1 MTTDAE
7 ILAKGREVLQLEAN
21 AVGTLAERIGEGFI
35 YAVRLLQ
42 TTKGRVIVTGMG
54 KSGHIGRKI
63 AATLSST
70 GTPAFFMHPG
80 EAAHGDLG
88 MVTPGDVVIALS
100 NSGKTPE
107 ILALLPELEKLGAR
121 LIALVGNPDSPLA
134 AAAEAVLYASVER
147 EACPLNLAPT
157 TSTTAALA
165 LGDAV
170 AVALMELNSFQAD
183 DFARYHPG
191 GKLGERLRSL
201 KVKDLLISGHDFP
214 SVPTSANFKTVVE
227 ELSNKRQGITA
238 VVGETG
244 ELAGVISNGDI
255 LRVMTANSEY
265 EKLTAAKLMSV
276 NPRTARLSDTAE
288 EAVAVME
295 SHNITALVVIDE
307 ENRPLGLVHLHDAL
321 GRRQFWSKAD

>member
-1 MTTDAE
+1 MTTNAE
-7 ILAKGREVLQLEAN
+7 IIAKGREVLRLEAG
-21 AVGTLAERIGEGFI
+21 AVNLLGERIGEGFAQ
-35 YAVRLLQ
+35 AVRLLQ
-42 TTKGRVIVTGMG
+42 TAKGRVIVTGMG

-107 ILALLPELEKLGAR
+107 LLALLPELDKLEAR

-134 AAAEAVLYASVER
+134 AAAEAVLDASVER

-170 AVALMELNSFQAD
+170 AVALMELNSFRAD

-201 KVKDLLISGHDFP
+201 RVKDLLISGEKFP
-214 SVPTSANFKTVVE
+214 SVPLAATFSSVVE

-238 VVGETG
+238 VVDQAGA
-244 ELAGVISNGDI
+244 LAGVISNGDI
-255 LRVMTANSEY
+255 LRAMTTSAGY
-265 EKLTAAKLMSV
+265 VKLTAAELMSS
-276 NPRTARLSDTAE
+276 NPRTAGLSDTAE
-288 EAVAVME
+288 EAVALME

-307 ENRPLGLVHLHDAL
+307 KNQPLGLVHLHDAL
-321 GRRQFWSKAD
+321 GRRQFWTATN

>member
-7 ILAKGREVLQLEAN
+7 ILAKGREVLQLEAS
-21 AVGTLAERIGEGFI
+21 AVGTLAERIGEGFVH
-35 YAVRLLQ
+35 ATRLLQ

-134 AAAEAVLYASVER
+134 AAAEAVLDASVER

-201 KVKDLLISGHDFP
+201 KVKDLLISGNDFP
-214 SVPTSANFKTVVE
+214 VVPTSANFKVVVE
-227 ELSNKRQGITA
+227 ELSGKRQGITA
-238 VVGETG
+238 VVDQAGA
-244 ELAGVISNGDI
+244 LAGVISNGDI
-255 LRVMTANSEY
+255 LRAMTVGEGYA
-265 EKLTAAKLMSV
+265 KLTASELMSS
-276 NPRTARLSDTAE
+276 NPRTANLSDTAE
-288 EAVAVME
+288 EAVTLME

-307 ENRPLGLVHLHDAL
+307 KNQPLGLVHLHDAL